1 MTGDLTPPFIVTYR
15 GTVYPWQCDHMGHMN
30 VMWYVGKFDE
40 ASWQLL
46 AMIGLTPSRF
56 QHDGAGMAAV
66 EQRVE
71 YKRELR
77 AGDVVTI
84 RSAVR
89 TVDNKAITVVH
100 ELLND
105 DGGEVAARMTLV
117 GVHID
122 ALGRKARPLPADV
135 RACALGMIEEG
146 SASNRDPDVSRRGRS
161 ENEDWAETAEQP
173 ERRKASAPAAPPVER
188 AQTAEVDFS
197 RATTF

>member
-1 MTGDLTPPFIVTYR
+1 MTGDLTAPFIVTYR

-46 AMIGLTPSRF
+46 AMIGLTSSRF
-56 QHDGAGMAAV
+56 RHDGAGMAAV

-84 RSAVR
+84 RSAVQR
-89 TVDNKAITVVH
+89 VDDKAITVLH

-105 DGGEVAARMTLV
+105 DNHEVAARMIVV

-122 ALGRKARPLPADV
+122 ALARKARPLPADV
-135 RACALGMIEEG
+135 RARALAIIE
-146 SASNRDPDVSRRGRS
+146 
-161 ENEDWAETAEQP
+161 
-173 ERRKASAPAAPPVER
+173 
-188 AQTAEVDFS
+188 
-197 RATTF
+197 RATTLSSKAI